1 MTNLACNGLR
11 CYLKRCSFKVTSI
24 HFSCSSLVFDIHSI
38 NGNIIQGSHWKS
50 PVFPKPCH
58 KNTKEA
64 GFHIPFCKAKFP
76 KSALASLG
84 GIHRKDVL
92 VLFTQTA
99 YKDSL
104 LTGFHLQQSWEC
116 WGSFL
121 PNGRPRLLQRVGG
134 NWTSNLQPFH
144 GRPFLT
150 KKKWKHK
157 FNQARCNL

>member
-1 MTNLACNGLR
+1 MCNR
-11 CYLKRCSFKVTSI
+11 HLKDSPSRLPGI
-24 HFSCSSLVFDIHSI
+24 HFLCSSLVFYIHCI

-58 KNTKEA
+58 ENTKEA

-84 GIHRKDVL
+84 EIHRKDVL
-92 VLFTQTA
+92 VLFTQPTCR
-99 YKDSL
+99 DSL

-134 NWTSNLQPFH
+134 NWASNLQAFH

-150 KKKWKHK
+150 KKKGKCK
-157 FNQARCNL
+157 FHQARCN